1 MMNEERYILAMLKR
15 KLLTEQSKRGS
26 ELWYANEIL
35 AMIAEIEADAVLGE
49 ETDDGLPFEDQE
61 VE

>member
-35 AMIAEIEADAVLGE
+35 AMIAENETDAVLGAPTE
-49 ETDDGLPFEDQE
+49 EEIEE

>member
-35 AMIAEIEADAVLGE
+35 AMIAEIEADAILGAPTE
-49 ETDDGLPFEDQE
+49 EEIEE

>member
-15 KLLTEQSKRGS
+15 RLLTEQSKRGS

-35 AMIAEIEADAVLGE
+35 AMIAEIEVDAILGAPTE
-49 ETDDGLPFEDQE
+49 EEIEE

>member
-35 AMIAEIEADAVLGE
+35 AMIAGIEVEAILGAPTEEEIE
-49 ETDDGLPFEDQE
+49 E

>member
-35 AMIAEIEADAVLGE
+35 AMIAEIEVEAILGAPTKE
-49 ETDDGLPFEDQE
+49 EIEE

>member
-35 AMIAEIEADAVLGE
+35 AMIAEIEAEAILGAPTE
-49 ETDDGLPFEDQE
+49 EEIEE

>member
-35 AMIAEIEADAVLGE
+35 AMIAENETDAVLGAPTE
-49 ETDDGLPFEDQE
+49 EEIEE
-61 VE
+61 V

>member
-35 AMIAEIEADAVLGE
+35 AMIAEIEVEAILGAPTE
-49 ETDDGLPFEDQE
+49 EEIEE

>member
-35 AMIAEIEADAVLGE
+35 AMIAEIEADAVLGAPTE
-49 ETDDGLPFEDQE
+49 EEIEE

>member
-1 MMNEERYILAMLKR
+1 MNEERYILAMLKR

-35 AMIAEIEADAVLGE
+35 AMIAEIEAEAILGAPTE
-49 ETDDGLPFEDQE
+49 EEIEE

>member
-35 AMIAEIEADAVLGE
+35 AMIAEIEADAILGA
-49 ETDDGLPFEDQE
+49 PVE
-61 VE
+61 VEEEEEDE

>member
-15 KLLTEQSKRGS
+15 KLLTEKSKRGS

-35 AMIAEIEADAVLGE
+35 AMIAEIEVEAILGE
-49 ETDDGLPFEDQE
+49 EKDEGLPFNEE